1 MFKKSKRRKSFLW
14 VIASIILGFIAVIFF
29 LLSLKFSDV
38 FGFGYAIFTLFALVL
53 GTVAIVKIFRTL
65 KKRKFSAMVELVALI
80 LAGLILFDLTLVS
93 HARWRSLRSIT
104 DNGKVMIKNFG
115 NLINEYAEQNGHMP
129 DADHWCDSLVD
140 HPLAG
145 SLRVVKNSFN
155 IAGDPDIECNFAFN
169 KNLSNLS
176 IDGLSRNVVVLFEAD
191 GELNLSGGPELIN
204 TKRVKDQY
212 FWPWKKKFIYVFFI
226 DNTIVKYRLHDDA
239 VALYDPDK
247 DEFTDWLKE
256 GQTTYVPL
264 RWE

>member
-1 MFKKSKRRKSFLW
+1 MEKYRKRSISL
-14 VIASIILGFIAVIFF
+14 VIASIISGFIAVMFF
-29 LLSLKFSDV
+29 FLSLKFSEV
-38 FGFGYAIFTLFALVL
+38 FCFGYVIFTLFALVL
-53 GTVAIVKIFRTL
+53 GTVAIANIFRTL

-104 DNGKVMIKNFG
+104 DNGKVMIKKFG
-115 NLINEYAEQNGHMP
+115 NIINEYAEQNGHMP
-129 DADHWCDSLVD
+129 DADHWCDSLIG

-155 IAGDPDIECNFAFN
+155 IAGDPDKECNFAFN

-191 GELNLSGGPELIN
+191 GELNLSGGPDLIN

-212 FWPWKKKFIYVFFI
+212 FWPWKEKFIYVFFI

-239 VALYDPDK
+239 VALYKPDT
-247 DEFTDWLKE
+247 DEFPDWFKQD
-256 GQTTYVPL
+256 QTPYSPL
-264 RWE
+264 RWK